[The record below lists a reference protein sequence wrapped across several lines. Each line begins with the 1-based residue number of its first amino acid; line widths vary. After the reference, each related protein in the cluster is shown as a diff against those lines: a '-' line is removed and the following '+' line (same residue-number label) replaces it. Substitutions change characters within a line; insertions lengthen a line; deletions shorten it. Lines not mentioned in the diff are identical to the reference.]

1 MASPLPSP
9 RSPSLHRV
17 DGHVSPFRSS
27 PPLVEEDASAFCSL
41 PRRVEVDASAFPI
54 SPARAP
60 EDASAPRY
68 EENAA
73 PPDEPPSL
81 EELWKEMDVALWEDL
96 PLAERAKI
104 EAEKK
109 AEEEKRVARHA
120 AWQAYVTSARVRQLA
135 LWQKARARAVRVA
148 EDARAKALSA
158 VGPKH
163 LIYAWR
169 YVDRVHTSSEEEYL
183 LAPDHHTGEIALTR
197 RQAANQHLASCEAEE
212 EALCWC
218 AGKRLRTRAL
228 VARRKRSCERCGF

>member
-9 RSPSLHRV
+9 RSPSLHRA
-17 DGHVSPFRSS
+17 DGHASPFRSS
-27 PPLVEEDASAFCSL
+27 PPLVEEDASAFRSS

-54 SPARAP
+54 SPARAS

-73 PPDEPPSL
+73 PPAEPPSL
-81 EELWKEMDVALWEDL
+81 EELWKEMDVALWEAL
-96 PLAERAKI
+96 PPAERAKI

-109 AEEEKRVARHA
+109 AEEEKRTAEQA
-120 AWQAYVTSARVRQLA
+120 AWEAYVASERVRQLA

-158 VGPKH
+158 VGPKR

-169 YVDRVHTSSEEEYL
+169 YVDRVHASSEEEYL
-183 LAPDHHTGEIALTR
+183 LAPDHHTGEIALAR

-212 EALCWC
+212 EALCRR
-218 AGKRLRTRAL
+218 AGKRPRTRAL
-228 VARRKRSCERCGF
+228 VARRKRSCERRGF